1 MQKAQNKYLD
11 YLIDSTFQGLNR
23 FFVLSLK
30 CKTKRVEIKVET
42 KDYNVMIAGINFFDL
57 LVNNNLRTYDNI
69 RNIEMGQGDGYTTGY
84 LLDYPYLKEY
94 QKLIPIDLNK
104 KQKLD
109 ADPKAIQQINFTE
122 NLNRTEEAKETVLN
136 FSKRTVK
143 LLWFYFVL
151 I

>member
-30 CKTKRVEIKVET
+30 CKTKGVEIKVET

-69 RNIEMGQGDGYTTGY
+69 RNIEIGQGDGYTTGY

-94 QKLIPIDLNK
+94 QKLIPTDLNK

>member
-1 MQKAQNKYLD
+1 
-11 YLIDSTFQGLNR
+11 
-23 FFVLSLK
+23 
-30 CKTKRVEIKVET
+30 
-42 KDYNVMIAGINFFDL
+42 MIAGINFFDL

-69 RNIEMGQGDGYTTGY
+69 RNIEIGQGDGYTTGY

-94 QKLIPIDLNK
+94 WKLIPIDLNK

>member
-30 CKTKRVEIKVET
+30 CKTKGVEIKVET

-69 RNIEMGQGDGYTTGY
+69 RNIEIGQGDGYTTGY